1 MTGSSLHPRNRAAY
15 PARRPDEENGA
26 AGPGRAE
33 ARECYIVTV
42 KKLLVALAA
51 CALLGAARGAEPA
64 SDPAAESRRLF
75 LRAREAMGDGRFQ
88 EALELY
94 RKVIQKLPD
103 DAIVR
108 LEYAQLLRD
117 LNVSD
122 EAIRQAREAV
132 RLDPNLPEAHRLL
145 GGLEFS
151 AAEQDPARLDAAIA
165 QLKAANDLAPGDPA
179 TAATLARALLA
190 QGSPR
195 QAALVLDAVPQSRR
209 QPTLMRLSA
218 EAKAR
223 SGRTRE
229 AEQIYRGLYEA
240 NPADREIAAA
250 LIELYE
256 DQERLDEALV
266 ILRALGK
273 SDPDNGA
280 IDERITLD
288 LARAGRFG
296 DSEKMARQLAAR
308 RPENRAIRRLLA
320 QVLFEKGDVP
330 EGEKILRALRDAD
343 PEDEMTARA
352 LAAELVRERRFD
364 EASAILDDLLK
375 RAGDDPKKAESRQA
389 TLTELGFLAFVR
401 KDYAGA
407 KKILEPFAVT
417 STDVAPRALRIYLG
431 ACREAEDF
439 TTGLA
444 KSQAAANIQP
454 RSPEWASDVAEFAIL
469 TGDRKKGEEILSGL
483 AASEDPE
490 RVLAAADAYGRLK
503 DYAASARIA
512 QDGVRR
518 FPESEPMLFRLGS
531 SLERAGDF
539 SGAEDA
545 FRKLLTQWPNDS
557 ATQNYLGYMWAD
569 KGVHLDEAYTMILR
583 AVERE
588 PRNGAYLDSLGWA
601 AFRLG
606 KLEVAERNLLEAHRR
621 DPEDPT
627 IEEHLGDLD
636 ARQGNMEKAIAH
648 WERALALKPEE
659 PEKIRQ
665 KVAQSRARLSGR

>member
-1 MTGSSLHPRNRAAY
+1 VS
-15 PARRPDEENGA
+15 
-26 AGPGRAE
+26 
-33 ARECYIVTV
+33 V
-42 KKLLVALAA
+42 KKLLAALAA
-51 CALLGAARGAEPA
+51 CAILGAAQGADQPPDPA
-64 SDPAAESRRLF
+64 SESRRLF

-94 RKVIQKLPD
+94 RRVIQKLPD

-108 LEYAQLLRD
+108 FEYAQLLRD

-145 GGLEFS
+145 GALEFS
-151 AAEQDPARLDAAIA
+151 AAEREPARLEAAIVE
-165 QLKAANDLAPGDPA
+165 LKAANDLSPGDPA

-190 QGSPR
+190 QGNPR

-223 SGRTRE
+223 SGRARE
-229 AEQIYRGLYEA
+229 AEQLYRSLYEA

-266 ILRALGK
+266 ILQALGK

-296 DSEKMARQLAAR
+296 DAEKLARQLAAR

-343 PEDEMTARA
+343 PEDETTARA
-352 LAAELVRERRFD
+352 LAGELVRERRFD
-364 EASAILDDLLK
+364 EASALLDDLLK
-375 RAGDDPKKAESRQA
+375 RAGDDPKKSESRQA

-401 KDYAGA
+401 KDYAAA
-407 KKILEPFAVT
+407 KKILDPFAVT
-417 STDVAPRALRIYLG
+417 ASDVVPRALRIFLG
-431 ACREAEDF
+431 ACRETDDF
-439 TTGLA
+439 ATGLA
-444 KSQAAANIQP
+444 RSHSAASLQP
-454 RSPEWASDVAEFAIL
+454 RSAEWTADVAEFSIL
-469 TGDRKKGEEILSGL
+469 TGDRKKGEEILASL
-483 AASEDPE
+483 AASEEPE
-490 RVLAAADAYGRLK
+490 RVLAAADADARLK
-503 DYAASARIA
+503 DFAASARIA

-518 FPESEPMLFRLGS
+518 FPESEQMLFRLGS
-531 SLERAGDF
+531 SLERGGDF
-539 SGAEDA
+539 SGAEEA
-545 FRKLLTQWPNDS
+545 FRKLLAMRPNDS
-557 ATQNYLGYMWAD
+557 AAQNYLGYMWAD

-627 IEEHLGDLD
+627 IEEHLGDLQ

-648 WERALALKPEE
+648 WEHALALKPEE